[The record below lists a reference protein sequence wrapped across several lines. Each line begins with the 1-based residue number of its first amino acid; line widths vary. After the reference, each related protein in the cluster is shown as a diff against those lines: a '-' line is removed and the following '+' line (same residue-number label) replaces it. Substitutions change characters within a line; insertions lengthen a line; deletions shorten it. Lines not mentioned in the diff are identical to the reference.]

1 MSKKQKM
8 KMLAAILAAGS
19 LYISNG
25 TAFAEAIQANP
36 MGQGMTQESKDEDI
50 TIVIDEMNPDEK
62 DPNKFV
68 FNEEN
73 IKDKDLDLV
82 VNGKDLDGVLLRA
95 EDGQQ
100 YINFKAEGAKT
111 DNDQNDDRKLI
122 ISSLSGIKP
131 EIVDINGN
139 KCRVL
144 ADLEGNKIYQS
155 IDYKHIYDENGT
167 EITDNDELEQ
177 LYKIDYQPLYRVWT
191 DEHSLDLGSKVR
203 VDTTNDVVTSITV
216 NGEKFDTNTIEFD
229 KNKPGVGGGDYKGNW
244 QVTDKTTG
252 EVYENTTLDKVE
264 SSSTANGYGK
274 DYTIFDTAGNKLNIE
289 DVASAE
295 KLEQVAGDIVTG
307 GNINSETGKITIT
320 QQDGNSIELGGQ
332 LTDSQL
338 VSGML
343 NKDTGKLTLTSEDK
357 YTHQQTTV
365 IVDDIASKENLDNLT
380 TTVGAKDTNSLT
392 ESYKD
397 TNYIQN
403 AGNMVNA
410 DIILDGKLHDVVGTV
425 GSSTTEEMKN
435 AYKDTNYI
443 HAAGNMNEADIILDK
458 NVGNLSTTVG
468 SSTTEEMENAY
479 KDTNYIHAAGNMN
492 EADIILDKNV
502 GNLSTTVGSST
513 TEEMKNAYKDTN
525 YIHAAGNMN
534 EADIILDKNVGNL
547 STTIGGATITELHN
561 RYANTNYINSA
572 TDMADA
578 DVKLDAAIKDEANT
592 RFEQDNIINNR
603 IDGLGNRID
612 SMDGRISKVGAGAA
626 ALAALHPL
634 DFDPDDKLS
643 FAVGYG
649 NYRGE
654 HAAALGAFYQ
664 PNEDTLFSVGGT
676 VGNDENMVNVG
687 VSFKL
692 GQKNH
697 VSNNRVSMAKEIISL
712 RDKVAKL
719 EALMTQQGL
728 VPQSEVDMSKFF
740 PDVPENHWA
749 YEYVK
754 ELAGLGILEGYPDGT
769 FSGDRMMTRY
779 EFAAIT
785 YRALQKGIN
794 VDKKMLAEFEPE
806 LKLIRVDVVAT
817 DKDGNPTIERVR
829 TNEQK

>member
-25 TAFAEAIQANP
+25 TAFAALVGPINP
-36 MGQGMTQESKDEDI
+36 NTGMTQGSTDDNITIIIDEDMD
-50 TIVIDEMNPDEK
+50 VAENLEGFVFKDP
-62 DPNKFV
+62 DPNKPG
-68 FNEEN
+68 
-73 IKDKDLDLV
+73 DSLD
-82 VNGKDLDGVLLRA
+82 NQIGQINFSTTGGKDG
-95 EDGQQ
+95 EDKQVV
-100 YINFKAEGAKT
+100 
-111 DNDQNDDRKLI
+111 
-122 ISSLSGIKP
+122 ISSLGSLKFAKDENGKYILKNEYNSEQKYIYFDP
-131 EIVDINGN
+131 NTNTYVDGNGN
-139 KCRVL
+139 PVDEDEVNYYQPVFEPNFIEHTLDVGSVVGATSVVDNVDDPK
-144 ADLEGNKIYQS
+144 GNKIA
-155 IDYKHIYDENGT
+155 T
-167 EITDNDELEQ
+167 
-177 LYKIDYQPLYRVWT
+177 
-191 DEHSLDLGSKVR
+191 SL
-203 VDTTNDVVTSITV
+203 TI
-216 NGEKFDTNTIEFD
+216 NGETFDINTIEFD
-229 KNKPGVGGGDYKGNW
+229 KNKPGAGGGDYKGNW

-458 NVGNLSTTVG
+458 NVGNLSTT
-468 SSTTEEMENAY
+468 
-479 KDTNYIHAAGNMN
+479 
-492 EADIILDKNV
+492 
-502 GNLSTTVGSST
+502 
-513 TEEMKNAYKDTN
+513 
-525 YIHAAGNMN
+525 
-534 EADIILDKNVGNL
+534 
-547 STTIGGATITELHN
+547 IGGATITELHN

-612 SMDGRISKVGAGAA
+612 SMDGRISKVGAGAG